1 MNKQRKILISFDVEE
16 FDLPLEYN
24 QYISPDEQMMTGK
37 KGLDATMQVLDQHNI
52 SCTLFTTANF
62 AQAFPLA
69 TKEASGKHEI
79 ASHAFYH
86 SAFEPGHLLKSK
98 LVLEKI
104 TGKPI
109 TGLRMPRMKPIAM
122 KEVTDAGY
130 TYDSSINPSFIPGRY
145 NNFHLPRTLYL
156 DDGMLRMPVSVSPHL
171 RIPIFWLT
179 FKNLPYPIF
188 KMLARQTLKKDGYL
202 CLYFHPWE
210 FTDLSAYRIP
220 FITKTKS
227 GDQLQEKLHR
237 LIHDL
242 SKEGDC
248 ITINQYIAALNR
260 DEVFSIV
267 KQNR

>member
-16 FDLPLEYN
+16 FDLPLEHN
-24 QYISPDEQMMTGK
+24 QYIDPEEQMMTGK
-37 KGLDATMQVLDQHNI
+37 KGLDATMQVLDQHNT
-52 SCTLFTTANF
+52 SCTFFTTAHF

-69 TKEASGKHEI
+69 TKEISGRHEI

-86 SAFEPGHLLKSK
+86 SAFEPGHLLTSK

-109 TGLRMPRMKPIAM
+109 HGLRMPRMKPIEM
-122 KEVTDAGY
+122 KEVIAAGY

-156 DDGMLRMPVSVSPHL
+156 EDGMLRLPVSVSPHL

-179 FKNLPYPIF
+179 FKNFPYPLF
-188 KMLARQTLKKDGYL
+188 KMLAMQTLKKDGYL
-202 CLYFHPWE
+202 CMYFHPWE

-220 FITKTKS
+220 FYTKTKY
-227 GDQLQEKLHR
+227 GNQLQEKMHR

-242 SKEGDC
+242 LKEGDC
-248 ITINQYIAALNR
+248 ITINQYLTELNR
-260 DEVFSIV
+260 NEVLSIT
-267 KQNR
+267 KQTK